1 MKSKFCKS
9 FCFFQIHNVFA
20 QSLQVQL
27 LGFRVEKK
35 VAQVQFMVM
44 ELLQKNIVLVVIIMN
59 FHGGQDVVDGN
70 GIRIWAKIV
79 AFQVVIYKE
88 YLSFSFA
95 LFIHTACY

>member
-44 ELLQKNIVLVVIIMN
+44 ELQQKNIVLVVIIMN
-59 FHGGQDVVDGN
+59 FHGGQNVVHGS
-70 GIRIWAKIV
+70 GIRTWVKIV
-79 AFQVVIYKE
+79 VFQNQVQVN
-88 YLSFSFA
+88 YLHGTFYYYTS
-95 LFIHTACY
+95 LPVT